1 LRECCRRKHSVHI
14 LNLFSVKCVPS
25 VLKTL
30 GKDPLHQMFCMC
42 QVYQETVPID
52 HVPSVVRE
60 TTYAECFLASTES
73 FLHSVHLDILL
84 VSYATM
90 YMNIWVSGSI
100 ANTACSHSMSDYTCL
115 FNTEFNRCTHGYV
128 NHFIQSNTKICLHLH
143 GFCNPSVFSPQAMP
157 NHMSELR
164 YEKSR

>member
-1 LRECCRRKHSVHI
+1 
-14 LNLFSVKCVPS
+14 
-25 VLKTL
+25 
-30 GKDPLHQMFCMC
+30 MC